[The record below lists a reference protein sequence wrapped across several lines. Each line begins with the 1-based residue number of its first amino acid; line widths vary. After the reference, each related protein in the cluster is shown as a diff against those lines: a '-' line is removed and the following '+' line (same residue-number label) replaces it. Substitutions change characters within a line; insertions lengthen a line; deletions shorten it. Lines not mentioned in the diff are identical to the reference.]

1 MIETIILIIVSFGTA
16 FSLGLLILK
25 LIEKKHT
32 QDHLLG
38 QKDNEGD
45 LKLYFQKEYGDLK
58 VEMTKLFGDYSKVG
72 QGDLNTFKDKMLAH
86 IDLQLRQINDKVE
99 QRLGLGFEKSE
110 KTFHDVVERLAK
122 IDEAQKKIEALSQ
135 EVVSLNSILTDKKN
149 RGIFGEVQLY
159 QLLSSVLGDHKA
171 LYEKQKRLS
180 NDLIADAVLHAPQP
194 LGMIA
199 IDSKFP
205 LDNYKKM
212 VDRSL
217 GDADRKIA
225 AKTFKTDVKK
235 HIDDIKDKY
244 IIFNETSDQAIMF
257 IPAEAIFAEL
267 IAYHEELID
276 YAHKNKVWVTS
287 PTTLISTLTMI
298 QMIVKNMER
307 DEQAQLIIDELMKL
321 GEEFKRYHERWDKL
335 KRSIDSVSKDADR
348 VHITSQKISTKFRHI
363 SDAKF
368 DEIDIETE
376 DINESDD
383 LEEND

>member
-1 MIETIILIIVSFGTA
+1 MIDIISIVLLSITTILVGILLF
-16 FSLGLLILK
+16 LK
-25 LIEKKHT
+25 FYESKNKQKNALNEKA
-32 QDHLLG
+32 
-38 QKDNEGD
+38 NEGD

-58 VEMTKLFGDYSKVG
+58 FEMTKLFSEYSKVG
-72 QGDLNTFKDKMLAH
+72 QVDLNTFKDKMMEH
-86 IDLQLRQINDKVE
+86 IDIQLRLINDKVE
-99 QRLGLGFEKSE
+99 QRLGVGFEKSE

-122 IDEAQKKIEALSQ
+122 IDEAQKKIESLSE

-171 LYEKQKRLS
+171 LYEKQKKLS
-180 NDLIADAVLHAPQP
+180 NDFIADAILNAPPP

-212 VDRSL
+212 VDRTL

-225 AKTFKTDVKK
+225 TKTFKTDVKK
-235 HIDDIKDKY
+235 HIDDIKNKY

-267 IAYHEELID
+267 IAYHEDLID

-307 DEQAQLIIDELMKL
+307 DEQAQLIINELMRL

-335 KRSIDSVSKDADR
+335 KRSIESVSKDADK

-368 DEIDIETE
+368 DEIDIETD
-376 DINESDD
+376 DILEIDD
-383 LEEND
+383 SADND

>member
-1 MIETIILIIVSFGTA
+1 MIEIIILIIVSFGTA

-25 LIEKKHT
+25 IVDKKHS
-32 QDHLLG
+32 QQHILG
-38 QKDNEGD
+38 QKDDAGD

-72 QGDLNTFKDKMLAH
+72 QGDLNAFKDKMMSH

-122 IDEAQKKIEALSQ
+122 IDEAQKKIETLSQ

-180 NDLIADAVLHAPQP
+180 NESIADAVLNAPQP

-212 VDRSL
+212 VDRTL
-217 GDADRKIA
+217 GDADRKMA
-225 AKTFKTDVKK
+225 TKTFKTDVKK
-235 HIDDIKDKY
+235 HIDDIKNKY

-267 IAYHEELID
+267 IAYHEDLID

-307 DEQAQLIIDELMKL
+307 DEQAQLIINELMKL

-376 DINESDD
+376 DLNESED